1 MKARLLI
8 GAVAAVFA
16 MGSVHATNYPDRPIR
31 MLVGYSP
38 GGAGDSIARIFSA
51 ELEKRLGQP
60 IVVENRAGAGSS
72 IASNMIANAPK
83 DGYTLGLATGNIYGV
98 DQMVYDVSYTADDF
112 TPINLLASYPLILAV
127 HPETGPK
134 TFEEFAEKAR
144 ANPGTMFFSTS
155 GAGGSPHTSSVMLQ
169 DALETEFTHVPYK
182 GGNPALLAVAAGDV
196 DFSMGTAPSVLP
208 LGRGDRVRMLAVS
221 SAERSQLA
229 PDLPTLSESGLP
241 GFDFGFWFGLF
252 GPAGMPDDVVAKLSE
267 ATIAV
272 LRDPEVQ
279 KRLVNAGSEANPF
292 DSPAAFEAFA
302 RENGAFVLERVKRA
316 QAVQ

>member
-1 MKARLLI
+1 
-8 GAVAAVFA
+8 
-16 MGSVHATNYPDRPIR
+16 
-31 MLVGYSP
+31 
-38 GGAGDSIARIFSA
+38 
-51 ELEKRLGQP
+51 
-60 IVVENRAGAGSS
+60 
-72 IASNMIANAPK
+72 
-83 DGYTLGLATGNIYGV
+83 V

-127 HPETGPK
+127 NPETGPK

-155 GAGGSPHTSSVMLQ
+155 GVGGSPHTSSVMLQ
-169 DALETEFTHVPYK
+169 DYLETEFTHVPYK

-229 PDLPTLSESGLP
+229 PDLPTIAESGVP

-252 GPAGMPDDVVAKLSE
+252 GPAGLPDDVVEKLSQ
-267 ATIAV
+267 ATIEV
-272 LRDPEVQ
+272 LRDPELQ
-279 KRLVNAGSEANPF
+279 KRLVAAGSEANPF
-292 DSPAAFEAFA
+292 DSPEAFDAFA

-316 QAVQ
+316 QAFE